1 MVPGV
6 STAPSAPPALPALLT
21 TSRLRLI
28 PITPA
33 DAADMTGGRH
43 QDRWHPDYPQPDD
56 VAVAALVRADAEP
69 SVVSWG
75 PRHVVLGVQ
84 AVGLVGCLAPPTDG
98 EADVV
103 VTLVPAA
110 RGQGV
115 ATEALAALTAAA
127 ETAGVRLR
135 AATAPGDAAG
145 LRLLAGC
152 GFTRLRGTTEDGQ
165 LVMVRP

>member
-1 MVPGV
+1 M
-6 STAPSAPPALPALLT
+6 STAPPALPALPALLS

-56 VAVAALVRADAEP
+56 VAVAALVRPGAEP
-69 SVVSWG
+69 AAASWG
-75 PRHVVLGVQ
+75 PRHVVLGMQ
-84 AVGLVGCLAPPTDG
+84 AVGLVGCLAPPVDG

-103 VTLVPAA
+103 VTLVQAA
-110 RGQGV
+110 RGRGV
-115 ATEALAALTAAA
+115 ATEALAALTEAA
-127 ETAGVRLR
+127 EEVGVRLR
-135 AATAPGDAAG
+135 AATAPDDAAG